1 MWIIQRT
8 AAIDEEEAELALALV
23 AMVDRAR
30 PTVSVTQVT
39 NYLVSHFQV
48 AEHGVQVCRSRMDDF
63 LLIFIEQAT
72 TNQMLESCI
81 GRGVE

>member
-23 AMVDRAR
+23 AMVDRAQ

-39 NYLVSHFQV
+39 NYLISHFQV
-48 AEHGVQVCRSRMDDF
+48 VEHEVQVCRSRMDDF

>member
-23 AMVDRAR
+23 AMVDRAQ

-39 NYLVSHFQV
+39 NYLISHFQV
-48 AEHGVQVCRSRMDDF
+48 AEHEVQVCRSRMDDF

>member
-1 MWIIQRT
+1 MWIIQCT

-23 AMVDRAR
+23 AMVDRAQ

-39 NYLVSHFQV
+39 NYLISHFQV
-48 AEHGVQVCRSRMDDF
+48 VEHEVQVCRSRMDDF